1 MGPRV
6 LVVEDNRLLRWWMA
20 SSLEHSGFL
29 VAAPETVDEALAV
42 SDSSAVDILVT
53 DWNLGE
59 SRDGFDVLSHARK
72 TSPQLFAIL
81 ISAEADG
88 ELELRAHQAGFDVVI
103 QKPFP
108 VAEITGAV
116 HEYAQ
121 QFAKR
126 SESSSGKPH
135 ARSEVA

>member
-1 MGPRV
+1 MRLQV
-6 LVVEDNRLLRWWMA
+6 LLVEDNRLLRWWMA
-20 SSLEHSGFL
+20 SSLEHAGFT
-29 VAAPETVDEALAV
+29 VAAPDTVAQALCIA
-42 SDSSAVDILVT
+42 DTTAVDILVT

-59 SRDGFDVLSHARK
+59 TRDGFDVLAHARRNF
-72 TSPQLFAIL
+72 PQLFAIL

-88 ELELRAHQAGFDVVI
+88 ELAQRAQRAGFDVVI

-116 HEYAQ
+116 HAYAQ
-121 QFAKR
+121 QLAQR
-126 SESSSGKPH
+126 NEASSAKPH